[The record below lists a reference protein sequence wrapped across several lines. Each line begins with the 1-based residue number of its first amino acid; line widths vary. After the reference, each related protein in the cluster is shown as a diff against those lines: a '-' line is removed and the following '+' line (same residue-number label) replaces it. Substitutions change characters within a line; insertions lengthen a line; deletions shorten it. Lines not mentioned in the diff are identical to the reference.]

1 MLGKSESLTA
11 KALLWQ
17 HIYWTVPKEKATI
30 YIDCPKKSVGNH
42 GYPIFLVRNEVNP
55 NFCPIAYLEKLSCRS
70 HTPASPNFRYE
81 SGKCIV
87 GSHISKIMEEVNELI
102 GIPSDAAI
110 TEHSFRAALP
120 SAIALNP
127 EVFLPQDTRA
137 AGRWRS
143 NAADRYVRAG
153 QKPAKRLVAKAY
165 RYI

>member
-1 MLGKSESLTA
+1 
-11 KALLWQ
+11 
-17 HIYWTVPKEKATI
+17 
-30 YIDCPKKSVGNH
+30 
-42 GYPIFLVRNEVNP
+42 
-55 NFCPIAYLEKLSCRS
+55 
-70 HTPASPNFRYE
+70 
-81 SGKCIV
+81 
-87 GSHISKIMEEVNELI
+87 MEEVNELI

-153 QKPAKRLVAKAY
+153 QKPAERLVVKAY
-165 RYI
+165 KYI